1 MSFKKIYYKWYEM
14 NNKVTPNNYSPYENH
29 ISVDEYNFSL

>member
-1 MSFKKIYYKWYEM
+1 M